1 MLIDGI
7 RLLPQSLVASLA
19 VSVAG
24 GALYLTM
31 AGNAPDE
38 ARAAPVEAAVLV
50 SVGLLDMSRL
60 GPAQFGDW
68 EPAASQ
74 QPK

>member
-1 MLIDGI
+1 MLIDSI
-7 RLLPQSLVASLA
+7 RLLPQGLVASLA

-24 GALYLTM
+24 GALYLIT
-31 AGNAPDE
+31 AGHAPNE
-38 ARAAPVEAAVLV
+38 ARAVPVEAAVLV
-50 SVGLLDMSRL
+50 SMGLLDMSRL
-60 GPAQFGDW
+60 APAQFGDW